1 MKESKEEKT
10 GVGDS
15 LLHAKE
21 GKAKHFIKC

>member
-10 GVGDS
+10 GAGESV
-15 LLHAKE
+15 LHAKE